1 MTTEQQAFD
10 IVVALHRLLR
20 TLRHAVK
27 NNSLQPTQVLV
38 LSQLLTY
45 GPMRVGELA
54 TRVPCSQP
62 TATVAVSSLESTGYV
77 RREPD
82 PADGRAIRVVATD
95 AGREVILSLARNEA
109 EELVTRLGQLDP
121 GEQAVVGQLAGVLNK
136 LAATPVAEAGN
147 GGRRTTTGS

>member
-20 TLRHAVK
+20 TLRHAVRS
-27 NNSLQPTQVLV
+27 NSLQPTQVLV
-38 LSQLLTY
+38 LSQLVSY

-54 TRVPCSQP
+54 ARVPCSQP
-62 TATVAVSSLESTGYV
+62 TATVAVSSLESSGYA

-95 AGREVILSLARNEA
+95 VGRELLLSLAHGEA
-109 EELVTRLGQLDP
+109 EELLARLELLDP
-121 GEQAVVGQLAGVLNK
+121 GEQEDMDRIAILLNK
-136 LAATPVAEAGN
+136 LATP
-147 GGRRTTTGS
+147 RD